1 MNFDPATTKLQTLV
15 VRSNDGDGTP
25 VDWSTQIQINERE
38 YDKAYIQLVNVSM
51 RLLTKGP
58 FPTTTTESKLILN
71 VESNLGQSIYD
82 SNGRQS
88 FLGCFT
94 YGRNGKYDA
103 TNNAD
108 VIDHGDSHIENITN
122 PIIELPR
129 IPNGRFQFQLTDYEG
144 TAIPYITTNANAIN
158 GGTQKLQQTA
168 LVFQLYLVKSPHIK
182 SQVML

>member
-15 VRSNDGDGTP
+15 ACSNDGDGTP

-88 FLGCFT
+88 FFRVLHLRSQRQIR
-94 YGRNGKYDA
+94 RNKCRRCD
-103 TNNAD
+103 
-108 VIDHGDSHIENITN
+108 
-122 PIIELPR
+122 
-129 IPNGRFQFQLTDYEG
+129 
-144 TAIPYITTNANAIN
+144 
-158 GGTQKLQQTA
+158 
-168 LVFQLYLVKSPHIK
+168 
-182 SQVML
+182 